1 MLSSTLKIRISMVEL
16 QTSLNK
22 GTLASVLLSSP
33 VACAII
39 YVTELCRNAPHN
51 VLTWMLGDISLAKDI
66 LDWKSASTFFFF
78 CSRLHVLSK
87 VSLVILCRKTKM
99 NLKSS
104 SNLRVMNQ

>member
-78 CSRLHVLSK
+78 LFKASCTVQS
-87 VSLVILCRKTKM
+87 VSCNSMQKD
-99 NLKSS
+99 
-104 SNLRVMNQ
+104 